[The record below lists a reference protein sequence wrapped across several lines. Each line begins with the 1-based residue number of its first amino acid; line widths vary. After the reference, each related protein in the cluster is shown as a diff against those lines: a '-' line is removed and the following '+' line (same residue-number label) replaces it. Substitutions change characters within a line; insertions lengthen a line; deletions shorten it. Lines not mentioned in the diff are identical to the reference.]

1 MVYKGLK
8 FLVDV
13 GVGKIVEEWLK
24 DNGYDV
30 KSIRDINPRMED
42 REILKIAV
50 DEDRMIITMDKDFGE
65 LVYKSGLLHSGVLI
79 LRLEDARA
87 NEKVSIVKEIVHKYG
102 VKMQHRF
109 CVFQNGR
116 LRIRIQ

>member
-1 MVYKGLK
+1 MIQKKLK

-30 KSIRDINPRMED
+30 KNIREINPGMED
-42 REILKIAV
+42 REILRIAV
-50 DEDRMIITMDKDFGE
+50 NEGRMVITMDKDFGE
-65 LVYKSGLLHSGVLI
+65 LIYKSGLLHSGILL

-87 NEKVSIVKEIVHKYG
+87 DEKVSIVKEILEKYDE
-102 VKMQHRF
+102 KMQNKF

-116 LRIRIQ
+116 IRIRK